1 MDSDNSSM
9 DGEVDT
15 HWRESLDTKD
25 KNEEQFSGKGPKMEY
40 LCPALTLFLQNAL
53 ILIPIP
59 TGKGPKSPPENNDLE
74 ATSPVS
80 SQGSP
85 RSQSP
90 SGYNSDTKQ
99 PHTPGTEPNEKGEQ
113 NGDHDADDRLSLS
126 PPPED
131 RPQSPENR
139 ESRSP
144 SPTINHNQNHHSP
157 PDDNTRSHPASPK
170 SPAGSP
176 ANNAHSPDKEEEDG
190 VDNAHK
196 VNKSLAEDL
205 SDVSDIESDGG
216 DDDILNAEDEEE
228 EEKDERDSDGEGKR
242 GRSKMNGGVTMSLAV
257 TDEEQLDFDEDP
269 TDETNLPGAG
279 TMEREEGEDED
290 GELPGDKPNTG
301 GKGRREINRT
311 REVVQME
318 ERKEE
323 EEEEEGKS

>member
-25 KNEEQFSGKGPKMEY
+25 KNEEQFS
-40 LCPALTLFLQNAL
+40 
-53 ILIPIP
+53 
-59 TGKGPKSPPENNDLE
+59 GKGPKSPPENNDLE

-99 PHTPGTEPNEKGEQ
+99 PHTPGSGPNEKGEQ

-216 DDDILNAEDEEE
+216 DDDILNAEEEEE
-228 EEKDERDSDGEGKR
+228 EEKRVLKVFWKR
-242 GRSKMNGGVTMSLAV
+242 LKDKHLDNGHARVNKSLDIDCTV
-257 TDEEQLDFDEDP
+257 F
-269 TDETNLPGAG
+269 
-279 TMEREEGEDED
+279 
-290 GELPGDKPNTG
+290 
-301 GKGRREINRT
+301 
-311 REVVQME
+311 
-318 ERKEE
+318 
-323 EEEEEGKS
+323 